1 MENKPRFA
9 IIGCGRIA
17 QRHAAEASK
26 HGAVNAVCDVVK
38 EKADELAEKYN
49 ATAYYSIDDLLQKEK
64 DSIDIVCICT
74 PNGLHAV
81 HSIKS
86 LNTGKH
92 VLCEKPMAIHSLDA
106 ALMIEAAEK
115 NNKKLF
121 VVKQNRFNPPV
132 IFVKNLLD
140 ENKLGSII
148 NFQLNCLWN
157 RPAEYY
163 KNHWHGTKELDGGI
177 LYTQFSHFIDVLF
190 WFLGDLHSATG
201 YRSNKMHKGS
211 IEFEDNGIAL
221 IEMGNKVTG
230 TLNYSIN
237 AFKKNME
244 GSILL
249 SGEKGT
255 VKIGGQYLNE
265 LEYFAVEKE
274 NYPALS
280 KGNTSNNYGFYE
292 GSMSNHDKVYEA
304 FLKAID
310 DPAYLLASA
319 YETMKTVEII
329 EKIYKASPLLC

>member
-1 MENKPRFA
+1 MNSKPSFA

-26 HGAVNAVCDVVK
+26 HGAIKAVCDIIK
-38 EKADELAEKYN
+38 ERADELAAKYN
-49 ATAYYSIDDLLQKEK
+49 TISYYAIDDLLEKEK

-86 LNTGKH
+86 LNAGKH
-92 VLCEKPMAIHSLDA
+92 VLCEKPMAIHSIDA
-106 ALMIEAAEK
+106 AIMIEAAEK

-132 IFVKNLLD
+132 SFIKKLLD
-140 ENKLGSII
+140 EKKLGKII
-148 NFQLNCLWN
+148 NFQLNCFWN
-157 RPAEYY
+157 RPAAYY

-177 LYTQFSHFIDVLF
+177 LYTQFSHFIDVLY
-190 WFLGDLHSATG
+190 WFLGDLNSVTG
-201 YRSNKMHKGS
+201 YRSNKMHKGT

-221 IEMGNKVTG
+221 VEMGDKVTG

-237 AFKKNME
+237 AFQKNME

-265 LEYFAVEKE
+265 LEYFAVEDE
-274 NYPALS
+274 SYPDLP
-280 KGNTSNNYGFYE
+280 KGKPSNQYGHYE

-304 FLKAID
+304 LLKAID
-310 DPAYLLASA
+310 EPSYPLASA
-319 YETMKTVEII
+319 QETMKTVEII
-329 EKIYKASPLLC
+329 EKIYKASPLLS